1 MKIKKSAL
9 MKATDLLAYREHSEA
24 ELRRKLLARRYESAE
39 VDETI
44 DKLKRHNYLDD
55 AEICR
60 QQFADFWADG
70 RLSVRQI
77 VAKLI
82 QRGFDKDFIDGLI
95 PADRDEH
102 ELQAAT
108 LALTKKFASTVGKD
122 FNATSEKA
130 DDSRSSSTQTNWMQ
144 RHVAFRAKAWQF
156 LSGRG
161 FDGDIISTAIENFSE
176 GR

>member
-9 MKATDLLAYREHSEA
+9 MKAADLLAYREHSEA
-24 ELRRKLLARRYESAE
+24 ELRQKLLARRYEPAE

-55 AEICR
+55 EELCR
-60 QQFADFWADG
+60 QQFENFWADG

-77 VAKLI
+77 VVKLI
-82 QRGFDKDFIDGLI
+82 QRGFDKNFIDELI

-102 ELQAAT
+102 ELNAAT
-108 LALTKKFASTVGKD
+108 LALTKKF
-122 FNATSEKA
+122 TSR
-130 DDSRSSSTQTNWMQ
+130 DDKN
-144 RHVAFRAKAWQF
+144 FRAKAWQF

-161 FDGDIISTAIENFSE
+161 FDGDTISIALENFSE
-176 GR
+176 ED

>member
-9 MKATDLLAYREHSEA
+9 MKAADLLAYREHSEA
-24 ELRRKLLARRYESAE
+24 ELKRKLLARHYESAE
-39 VDETI
+39 VDATL
-44 DKLKRHNYLDD
+44 DKLKQHNYLDD
-55 AEICR
+55 AELCR

-82 QRGFDKDFIDGLI
+82 RRGFDKDFIDELV

-108 LALTKKFASTVGKD
+108 LALTKKF
-122 FNATSEKA
+122 TSRDK
-130 DDSRSSSTQTNWMQ
+130 N
-144 RHVAFRAKAWQF
+144 FRAKAWQF

-176 GR
+176 GG